1 MSESTI
7 CRHGLEPFLSA
18 LPGRSS
24 GDDGVT
30 VAIRADLGHI
40 NLRGSPANPDF
51 LAAVGGVLH
60 QELPLAS
67 NTMTMAD
74 HRVYWLGPNEWQ
86 IVTAVDES
94 GELATQLQTA
104 LAGIQASVSDLSG
117 GQIALQLGGTRA
129 REVLAKACTLDL
141 VPAAF
146 GVGACA
152 QSGLAKA
159 SALIG
164 LLDDSGPVF
173 EIVVR
178 RSFADYVVRWLQHA
192 AMEYGVSF
200 TASS

>member
-1 MSESTI
+1 MSESTT

-30 VAIRADLGHI
+30 VTIRADLGHI

-94 GELATQLQTA
+94 GALAVLTSCCSVLHGAAFPRGLPQLQGCIA
-104 LAGIQASVSDLSG
+104 VYFAASIWIQ
-117 GQIALQLGGTRA
+117 
-129 REVLAKACTLDL
+129 
-141 VPAAF
+141 
-146 GVGACA
+146 
-152 QSGLAKA
+152 
-159 SALIG
+159 
-164 LLDDSGPVF
+164 
-173 EIVVR
+173 
-178 RSFADYVVRWLQHA
+178 H
-192 AMEYGVSF
+192 
-200 TASS
+200 